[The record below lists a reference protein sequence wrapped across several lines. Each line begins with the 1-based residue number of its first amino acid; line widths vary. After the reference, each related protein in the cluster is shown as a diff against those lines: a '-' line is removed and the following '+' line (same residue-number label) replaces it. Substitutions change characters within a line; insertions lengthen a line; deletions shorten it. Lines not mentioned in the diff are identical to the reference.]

1 MHLCRHQKQ
10 AIFKNNSVLQTF
22 ASISKIY
29 VQFLKVVLQS
39 LTVFIGFHNPFSY
52 QQYYPARTIFGQFAA
67 LNELS
72 TLAHFL
78 LSGYSKVAEQS
89 NVKTLKKSCR
99 RLKKLIKEKYSK
111 FPSPKRYRCILSSLV
126 KDLSKSRMTST
137 GYLELIHNYHKTS
150 SVSLNVVSG
159 NCYLTKVFCR
169 EIVFSRNF
177 FSQKCFVTKLF
188 LYETVFSRNC
198 LLTKLLPHETA
209 TSPKGL
215 SRTVSSRNCF
225 PTKLFLHKLSI
236 LPKPFPRRNDR

>member
-29 VQFLKVVLQS
+29 VQFLKFVLQS

-89 NVKTLKKSCR
+89 KVKTLKSCYKMIKRKTFKVPKS
-99 RLKKLIKEKYSK
+99 KKGGVYYL
-111 FPSPKRYRCILSSLV
+111 ILS
-126 KDLSKSRMTST
+126 
-137 GYLELIHNYHKTS
+137 
-150 SVSLNVVSG
+150 LNPNKRG
-159 NCYLTKVFCR
+159 IPAATK
-169 EIVFSRNF
+169 
-177 FSQKCFVTKLF
+177 
-188 LYETVFSRNC
+188 
-198 LLTKLLPHETA
+198 
-209 TSPKGL
+209 
-215 SRTVSSRNCF
+215 
-225 PTKLFLHKLSI
+225 
-236 LPKPFPRRNDR
+236 